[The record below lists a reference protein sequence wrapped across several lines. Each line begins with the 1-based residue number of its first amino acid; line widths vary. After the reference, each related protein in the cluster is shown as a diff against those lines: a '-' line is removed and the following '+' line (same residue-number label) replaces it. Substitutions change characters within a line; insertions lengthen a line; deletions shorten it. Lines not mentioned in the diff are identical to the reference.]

1 MSKRALE
8 DNDSSYKKK
17 TRHDTNTVLAAPG
30 KNDQTL
36 DDIKAS
42 EQTINSTK
50 ADNTYYLDTIDRS
63 KLDFDFEK
71 VCSVTLSNVNVYCCL
86 VCGTFLQGRSKSSPA
101 YLHSINSSHR
111 IFLNLHTEKFFILP
125 DNYELSSNIVTR
137 HLDDIRLLLNPRY
150 DIRRIKELSTKVFK
164 GYDLRNHAYD
174 VGFIG
179 LNNIQNNDY
188 ANVTIQALSHI
199 VLIRDFYLSLS
210 LEENQSEHELVSR
223 KSVLNHNF
231 EVLLKKLWS
240 QHLFKNHVSPHE
252 FLQVVSSIT
261 SKKFSTTSETS
272 PKDFLVW
279 LLNRLHSDLV
289 KTFSRKRSILSKTL
303 QGNVEVIT
311 IPIEAKTNEYTLKV
325 DFSIQ
330 EEKKSSKKT
339 NYWMLSLD
347 LPPDPL
353 FKNSV
358 SGKYGNEIP
367 QVSIFELLKKYNGTQ
382 TVQSSSTE
390 LRSYKLLE
398 PLPPYIILF
407 YDRGIEE
414 PGKSKRGN
422 PTVVKFPL
430 EIDFSEYLEKP
441 SKSPLNYRLISN
453 IKHES
458 SVGTDIERS
467 IDKEQWSIDLRK
479 SDTDEEWTTIRDL
492 EIERCNKELMFLSE
506 CYLQIWERC

>member
-1 MSKRALE
+1 MSKRGSE
-8 DNDSSYKKK
+8 DDATIYNKKQK
-17 TRHDTNTVLAAPG
+17 HDTNTALDAPG
-30 KNDQTL
+30 KNDRTL
-36 DDIKAS
+36 DDSMESQRIVS
-42 EQTINSTK
+42 ETK
-50 ADNTYYLDTIDRS
+50 SGNTYYLDTVDRL

-71 VCSVTLSNVNVYCCL
+71 VCLVTLSNVNVYCCL

-101 YLHSINSSHR
+101 YLHSINLCHR

-125 DNYELSSNIVTR
+125 DNYELSPNIVSR

-150 DIRRIKELSTKVFK
+150 DSRRIKDLSSKVLK

-174 VGFIG
+174 VGYIG

-188 ANVTIQALSHI
+188 ANVIIQALSHI
-199 VLIRDFYLSLS
+199 APIRNFYLSLS
-210 LEENQSEHELVSR
+210 LEENQTEQELVQR
-223 KSVLNHNF
+223 KSPLNHNF
-231 EVLLKKLWS
+231 EILLKKLWS

-272 PKDFLVW
+272 PKSFLVW
-279 LLNRLHSDLV
+279 LLNKLHSDLV
-289 KTFSRKRSILSKTL
+289 KTFSHKRSILSKTL
-303 QGNVEVIT
+303 QGNIEIVT
-311 IPIEAKTNEYTLKV
+311 IPIEAKTNEYTLKI
-325 DFSIQ
+325 DYSIQ
-330 EEKKSSKKT
+330 EEKKSFKKVS
-339 NYWMLSLD
+339 YWMLSLD

-358 SGKYGNEIP
+358 TGKYGNEIP
-367 QVSIFELLKKYNGTQ
+367 QVSIFELLKKYNGQQ

-390 LRSYKLLE
+390 LRSYNLLE

-407 YDRGIEE
+407 YDRGIEDPE
-414 PGKSKRGN
+414 KNKKGN

-430 EIDFSEYLEKP
+430 EIDLSQYLKKP
-441 SKSPLNYRLISN
+441 SKLPLKYRLISN

-467 IDKEQWSIDLRK
+467 SDKEHWLIDLRK
-479 SDTDEEWTTIRDL
+479 SDRDEEWTTIRDL
-492 EIERCNKELMFLSE
+492 EIEKCNKELMFLSE
-506 CYLQIWERC
+506 CYLQIWEKC